1 MMTYIWLLT
10 KSHLHKNKGQSLSL
24 LLIIILAGILMNL
37 GLMVGLHYN
46 QSFDQRAKDLNSAD
60 VIIALQKKDPKYIS
74 SFEQKLYT
82 DKLSSQIEKQ
92 SILYLSGECQYN
104 QDETT
109 KQFAIMNAQSKYQ
122 ISQISYVEK
131 SKTSY
136 NNPIYLP
143 YLFKTGGNYEL
154 GDTFHLRV
162 FSNDGQE
169 EKFSYQVAGFYE
181 ETMLATLNSTT
192 TGLILED
199 AQYQQLSK
207 AFTHT
212 LDAYMYHIQLTDPS
226 LAEVYTTKHTPDV
239 NRSTT
244 LYDCVFYDTIKMART
259 ITSSIGSLL
268 IIAFAF
274 ILASISVIVIKF
286 RISHSIEEDMQN
298 IGALKAIGYTGKDI
312 VKSLLLQFL
321 IITIIGSFLGIIC
334 SYALLP
340 LLSQMFAIQT
350 GIIWNQGF
358 DIFSSSL
365 TISLLLVLTI
375 CVALFSA
382 QKARHL
388 QPIQA
393 LRSGLSTH
401 NFKHNIFPLDSFPG
415 NLHILLAGK
424 TFVQSFKQNLFVG
437 MIVASISFAALFAS
451 AMYDNISVK
460 FDKFLEYTVGE
471 LFDVQLYIKN
481 PAHLMQTKV
490 LLETFPEVRKV
501 IDYNIE
507 YLKTDEGASVI
518 CYATEDYANYDN
530 QDILYQGRFPKHTNE
545 VAIGG
550 LLSQSFH
557 KQIGDTITLIKGD
570 NQQEY
575 LITGLIQ
582 GSNFMGHDAAMTN
595 DAYQALSPYHQQST
609 LNVYLND
616 NINIDDFIQMIKDK
630 YPDTFISV
638 VNNMKTITASM
649 GTYREIV
656 SMLVIVI
663 AFVTAVIIALT
674 LYLVMKTSLTRRKR
688 HLGIQK
694 ALGYTTSQLVL
705 QNALSLLP
713 ALLIG
718 SLLGSITAYYTI
730 NPILSLLF
738 SSIGIM
744 KVNFEIIP
752 TIFLILN
759 FIIIFFGF
767 IISIFVAL
775 RIRKITPYSL
785 MSH

>member
-1 MMTYIWLLT
+1 M
-10 KSHLHKNKGQSLSL
+10 
-24 LLIIILAGILMNL
+24 
-37 GLMVGLHYN
+37 
-46 QSFDQRAKDLNSAD
+46 
-60 VIIALQKKDPKYIS
+60 
-74 SFEQKLYT
+74 
-82 DKLSSQIEKQ
+82 
-92 SILYLSGECQYN
+92 
-104 QDETT
+104 
-109 KQFAIMNAQSKYQ
+109 
-122 ISQISYVEK
+122 
-131 SKTSY
+131 
-136 NNPIYLP
+136 
-143 YLFKTGGNYEL
+143 
-154 GDTFHLRV
+154 
-162 FSNDGQE
+162 
-169 EKFSYQVAGFYE
+169 
-181 ETMLATLNSTT
+181 
-192 TGLILED
+192 
-199 AQYQQLSK
+199 
-207 AFTHT
+207 
-212 LDAYMYHIQLTDPS
+212 
-226 LAEVYTTKHTPDV
+226 
-239 NRSTT
+239 
-244 LYDCVFYDTIKMART
+244 
-259 ITSSIGSLL
+259 
-268 IIAFAF
+268 
-274 ILASISVIVIKF
+274 
-286 RISHSIEEDMQN
+286 
-298 IGALKAIGYTGKDI
+298 
-312 VKSLLLQFL
+312 
-321 IITIIGSFLGIIC
+321 
-334 SYALLP
+334 
-340 LLSQMFAIQT
+340 
-350 GIIWNQGF
+350 
-358 DIFSSSL
+358 
-365 TISLLLVLTI
+365 
-375 CVALFSA
+375 
-382 QKARHL
+382 
-388 QPIQA
+388 
-393 LRSGLSTH
+393 
-401 NFKHNIFPLDSFPG
+401 
-415 NLHILLAGK
+415 
-424 TFVQSFKQNLFVG
+424 
-437 MIVASISFAALFAS
+437 
-451 AMYDNISVK
+451 K

-674 LYLVMKTSLTRRKR
+674 LYLVMKTSLTRRKK

-752 TIFLILN
+752 AIFLILN

>member
-109 KQFAIMNAQSKYQ
+109 KQFAIMNAQSKHQ

-334 SYALLP
+334 SYALL
-340 LLSQMFAIQT
+340 
-350 GIIWNQGF
+350 
-358 DIFSSSL
+358 
-365 TISLLLVLTI
+365 
-375 CVALFSA
+375 LFSA

-616 NINIDDFIQMIKDK
+616 NINIDDFIQMIKEK

-674 LYLVMKTSLTRRKR
+674 LYLVMKTSLTRRKK

-752 TIFLILN
+752 AIFLILN

>member
-82 DKLSSQIEKQ
+82 D
-92 SILYLSGECQYN
+92 LSGECQYN

-109 KQFAIMNAQSKYQ
+109 KQFAIMNAQSKHQ

-286 RISHSIEEDMQN
+286 RIRY
-298 IGALKAIGYTGKDI
+298 AKYW
-312 VKSLLLQFL
+312 
-321 IITIIGSFLGIIC
+321 C
-334 SYALLP
+334 S
-340 LLSQMFAIQT
+340 
-350 GIIWNQGF
+350 
-358 DIFSSSL
+358 
-365 TISLLLVLTI
+365 
-375 CVALFSA
+375 
-382 QKARHL
+382 
-388 QPIQA
+388 
-393 LRSGLSTH
+393 
-401 NFKHNIFPLDSFPG
+401 
-415 NLHILLAGK
+415 
-424 TFVQSFKQNLFVG
+424 
-437 MIVASISFAALFAS
+437 
-451 AMYDNISVK
+451 
-460 FDKFLEYTVGE
+460 
-471 LFDVQLYIKN
+471 
-481 PAHLMQTKV
+481 
-490 LLETFPEVRKV
+490 
-501 IDYNIE
+501 
-507 YLKTDEGASVI
+507 
-518 CYATEDYANYDN
+518 
-530 QDILYQGRFPKHTNE
+530 
-545 VAIGG
+545 
-550 LLSQSFH
+550 
-557 KQIGDTITLIKGD
+557 
-570 NQQEY
+570 
-575 LITGLIQ
+575 
-582 GSNFMGHDAAMTN
+582 
-595 DAYQALSPYHQQST
+595 
-609 LNVYLND
+609 
-616 NINIDDFIQMIKDK
+616 
-630 YPDTFISV
+630 
-638 VNNMKTITASM
+638 
-649 GTYREIV
+649 
-656 SMLVIVI
+656 
-663 AFVTAVIIALT
+663 
-674 LYLVMKTSLTRRKR
+674 
-688 HLGIQK
+688 
-694 ALGYTTSQLVL
+694 
-705 QNALSLLP
+705 
-713 ALLIG
+713 
-718 SLLGSITAYYTI
+718 
-730 NPILSLLF
+730 
-738 SSIGIM
+738 
-744 KVNFEIIP
+744 
-752 TIFLILN
+752 
-759 FIIIFFGF
+759 
-767 IISIFVAL
+767 
-775 RIRKITPYSL
+775 
-785 MSH
+785 